1 MLLHF
6 VDYFGKWWLTVMI
19 LLQSPQ
25 LHWVLVIYT
34 YIRSF
39 FIRMLLL
46 TNAHLVERLTMAES
60 MLEATLQYQSGQNKA
75 PPSPRYFRL

>member
-34 YIRSF
+34 YTRSF

-46 TNAHLVERLTMAES
+46 TNGHLVRLAMAES
-60 MLEATLQYQSGQNKA
+60 MLEATLQYQSGQHKA
-75 PPSPRYFRL
+75 PPSPRYTRL